1 MKRVIRV
8 LFVSLLMLNLSG
20 CIWAVGDLAAND
32 GAIESNDGVYNVEE
46 QGVTVKQ
53 LYNVFIQVIEQNPEK
68 FKLIA
73 KDYSPEK
80 AVVYLYTYDDNNK
93 KVQIEFYAFDHGNG
107 NSLLGIKI
115 GNDTA
120 TAEMDMPKI
129 HQLENMILNVLNQS
143 NPNQ

>member
-8 LFVSLLMLNLSG
+8 LFFSLLMLNLSS

-32 GAIESNDGVYNVEE
+32 GTIESNNGVYNVEE

-53 LYNVFIQVIEQNPEK
+53 LYNAFLTVAEENK
-68 FKLIA
+68 FMIIA
-73 KDYSPEK
+73 KDYSPSK
-80 AVVYLYTYDDNNK
+80 AEIYMYTYDENNK
-93 KVQIEFYAFDHGNG
+93 QVEIQFYAFDHGNG

-115 GNDTA
+115 GNDTT

-143 NPNQ
+143 NSN